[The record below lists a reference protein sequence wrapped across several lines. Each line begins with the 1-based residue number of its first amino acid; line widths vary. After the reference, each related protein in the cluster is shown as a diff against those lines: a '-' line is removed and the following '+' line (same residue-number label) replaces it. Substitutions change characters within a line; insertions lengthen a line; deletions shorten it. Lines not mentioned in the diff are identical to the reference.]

1 MQANWL
7 RAVLVTSILLIA
19 GPVQGED
26 FRITGIAA
34 VIDGDTIEI
43 RGIRIRLFGI
53 DAPEGAQDCGRADG
67 TRWDCAQRATSALE
81 NYLRNRPVVCVRR
94 DVDRYGRLV
103 GQCTVSGV
111 DVNAWL
117 VRNGWAVAYT
127 RYSRDYVRQEA
138 EARAARRGIWSGDFV
153 MPWEWR
159 RGQRPLR
166 TNVHSGGD

>member
-7 RAVLVTSILLIA
+7 RAVLIAAVLLIA
-19 GPVQGED
+19 GPVRGDD
-26 FRITGIAA
+26 FRIIGIAT

-127 RYSRDYVRQEA
+127 RYSRDYVKDET
-138 EARAARRGIWSGDFV
+138 EARAGRRGIWSGDFV

>member
-7 RAVLVTSILLIA
+7 RTLLVAAVLLIA
-19 GPVQGED
+19 GPVQGMEL
-26 FRITGIAA
+26 RIVGIAT

-53 DAPEGAQDCGRADG
+53 EAPEGTQDHRRSDG
-67 TRWDCAQRATSALE
+67 ARWDCAQQATFALE
-81 NYLRNRPVVCVRR
+81 NYLRNRPVVCIRR

-103 GQCTVSGV
+103 CRCSVSGD

-127 RYSRDYVRQEA
+127 QYSRDYVKEEA

-159 RGQRPLR
+159 RGGRP
-166 TNVHSGGD
+166 N

>member
-7 RAVLVTSILLIA
+7 RAVLVGAILPIA
-19 GPVQGED
+19 GPIWGED
-26 FRITGIAA
+26 FQITGDAR

-43 RGIRIRLFGI
+43 RGVRIRLFGI

-67 TRWDCAQRATSALE
+67 TRWDCAQQATSALE
-81 NYLRNRPVVCVRR
+81 NYLRDRTVVCVRR

-103 GQCTVSGV
+103 CQCNVAGA

-127 RYSRDYVRQEA
+127 RYSRGYVKQEA
-138 EARAARRGIWSGDFV
+138 EARAARRGIWAWDFV

-159 RGQRPLR
+159 RGRRL
-166 TNVHSGGD
+166 D